1 MTWEAPA
8 SPFSAFASAVTGIL
22 SAKEQGKRDKAEAD
36 RQAVLDAQSA
46 AASAAS
52 VANTKQTTVASIAD
66 QARFASDDAQ
76 KMTTSGSKLT
86 GVPPIPKVDP
96 KDPEMYSKLAAAY
109 AARGVFYSQNGAT
122 QAATDA
128 AGLSQKW
135 ADIGEKAQSGQLAL
149 RKELNEEAR
158 TQGQLHRWS
167 AETLAS
173 VQKNLN
179 DLAIAAGHD
188 ATSANNAR
196 IHAAAIISAANTAA
210 DAAMARAKLHER
222 SADVRAGKHEH
233 GLDVRA
239 AGVQT
244 GATTRANIT
253 HSGKG
258 AKNRSLTPEQEAAIK
273 QKATSLVQGGT
284 MTKEQVRAALVDEYN
299 LAPDQADAIVA
310 EPDDE

>member
-22 SAKEQGKRDKAEAD
+22 SAKEQGKRDKADAD

-52 VANTKQTTVASIAD
+52 VANTKQTTAASIAD

-76 KMTTSGSKLT
+76 KVITSGSKLT

-188 ATSANNAR
+188 ETSANNAR

-210 DAAMARAKLHER
+210 DAAMARAKLHEHG
-222 SADVRAGKHEH
+222 ADVRAGKHEH

-239 AGVQT
+239 
-244 GATTRANIT
+244 NIT
-253 HSGKG
+253 HGGKG
-258 AKNRSLTPEQEAAIK
+258 AKPRSLTPEQEAAIK
-273 QKATSLVQGGT
+273 HKATSLIQSGT

-299 LAPDQADAIVA
+299 LAPAQADAIVA